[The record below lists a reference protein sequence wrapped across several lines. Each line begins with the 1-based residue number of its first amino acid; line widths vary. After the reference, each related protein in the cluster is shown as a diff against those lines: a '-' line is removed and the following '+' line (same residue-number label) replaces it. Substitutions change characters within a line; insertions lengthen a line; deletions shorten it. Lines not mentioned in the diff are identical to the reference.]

1 MTDEEIYER
10 LRPLIVEVTGVKPE
24 EVRPGSVLVDDLGA
38 ESIDLVDLSF
48 LIEEKFGITIE
59 SNEFE
64 KRVRARTPGG
74 VYEKDGMLIP
84 EAIEELRK
92 LLPELGEDK
101 LRPGLRKAD
110 LPSLLTVSVFAHL
123 IGTKLAAKAGEAPA
137 CS

>member
-1 MTDEEIYER
+1 
-10 LRPLIVEVTGVKPE
+10 
-24 EVRPGSVLVDDLGA
+24 
-38 ESIDLVDLSF
+38 
-48 LIEEKFGITIE
+48 
-59 SNEFE
+59 
-64 KRVRARTPGG
+64 VRARTPGG

-123 IGTKLAAKAGEAPA
+123 IGAKLAAKAGEAPA

>member
-10 LRPLIVEVTGVKPE
+10 LRPLIVEVTGAKPE
-24 EVRPGSVLVDDLGA
+24 DVRPESALVDDLGA

-123 IGTKLAAKAGEAPA
+123 IGSKLAAKAGEAPA